1 MYALLSDNSHSQIG
15 HGIRRDREGSRLST
29 LSSVTTCSSVF
40 PEQFKMIYRLAFIK
54 THDGY
59 LKVTASAK
67 GTPTL
72 VAIHL
77 NPHMLAFAARIARVK
92 EEDVR
97 ELISMSSKAWA
108 EGDLEFCCEAIDLE
122 PEQLTDLGFSEDWRR
137 LA

>member
-1 MYALLSDNSHSQIG
+1 M
-15 HGIRRDREGSRLST
+15 ST
-29 LSSVTTCSSVF
+29 FSSVTTCSSVF

-72 VAIHL
+72 VGIHL
-77 NPHMLAFAARIARVK
+77 NPHVLAFAARIARVK

-108 EGDLEFCCEAIDLE
+108 EDDLEFCCEAIDLE
-122 PEQLTDLGFSEDWRR
+122 PQQLTDLGLTEDWRR